1 MSGRKIPT
9 NWFRHVEP
17 AGIVSFPIFWGC
29 LPTLG
34 FAPQI
39 VTTHAPAALLPLA
52 EQLAQ
57 HQVKG
62 YKYFGR
68 GPRFPYF
75 QINGMKI
82 FASVVNDGVL
92 GPPYQAGNTL
102 RGHSNT

>member
-1 MSGRKIPT
+1 MSSLKIPT

-62 YKYFGR
+62 NKCNFDT
-68 GPRFPYF
+68 
-75 QINGMKI
+75 IK
-82 FASVVNDGVL
+82 
-92 GPPYQAGNTL
+92 
-102 RGHSNT
+102 